1 MPHRDG
7 YPQGVPSWV
16 DLATGDLDG
25 AKAFYG
31 ALFGWAMED
40 QEMPPGVDGYYTMA
54 YLDGGSVAG
63 IGNQPPDAPEGMP
76 PVWTTY
82 FAVDDV
88 DEVVARVEG
97 AGGTVMM
104 PTMQIMGS
112 GRMAM
117 VVDPTGGMVGL
128 WEAGEHKGAQVVNQH
143 GALVWNELI
152 TPEPDTAA
160 DFYDAILGTTH
171 ETGPMG
177 GDGDYTV
184 INVDGRSVAGAM
196 ALPEHQGVPTAWTVY
211 FATDD
216 IDATVAKAE
225 ALGGTV
231 MNRVDSPAGPLAV
244 IADPQGA
251 VFQVMQPLEME
262 D

>member
-1 MPHRDG
+1 MARRDG

-16 DLATGDLDG
+16 DLATADPDA

-31 ALFGWAMED
+31 SLFGWTMED

-63 IGNQPPDAPEGMP
+63 IGNQPPDAPEDMP

-88 DEVVARVEG
+88 DEVVGKVG
-97 AGGTVMM
+97 AANGSVMM
-104 PTMQIMGS
+104 PVMQIMES

-128 WEAGEHKGAQVVNQH
+128 WEPGQHKGAQVVNRH
-143 GALVWNELI
+143 GALLWNELI
-152 TPEPDTAA
+152 TDHPDTAA
-160 DFYDAILGTTH
+160 AFYDAILGTSH

-177 GDGDYTV
+177 DSNYTV

-196 ALPEHQGVPTAWTVY
+196 ALPEHQDVPTAWTVY
-211 FATDD
+211 FGTDD
-216 IDATVAKAE
+216 IEATVARVRE
-225 ALGGTV
+225 LGGMV
-231 MNRVDSPAGPLAV
+231 LNQVDSPVGRLAV
-244 IADPQGA
+244 CADPQGG
-251 VFQVMQPLEME
+251 VFQVMQPTEWP